1 MTIRM
6 YSERLG
12 QISDEQLQ
20 MALDRFNLGTLLHA
34 EPVPFGLFGQNIFL
48 TSTQGT
54 YVLRGSPHY
63 QWQFPT
69 EQFFAHLLHERTQV
83 PVPWP
88 YEIDDSKDIF
98 GWSYVIMPRMQG
110 LQLES
115 QEVESQLSMEDKRAI
130 ARALGENL
138 AHMQE
143 LTWPF
148 AGEYHAETNSVQP
161 FASTNALISPSQI
174 EAMHVKPGSLT
185 HQEYILALIR
195 SFLEKSCT
203 YNKRT
208 TDTDCAWV
216 EMLIAQAKDALNDD
230 FQPCFVMWDYK
241 PDNTVVM
248 QSEGKWHVSGLFDLM
263 TGSFSNGEADLSRT
277 TARYIEKD
285 ASLSLAREF
294 IQAYI
299 RQKPPRSGFAE
310 RFAVYMLLDRLIIWE
325 FAQRENVNWWDQRLS
340 LQEWAGR
347 YIPLQNILRE

>member
-1 MTIRM
+1 M
-6 YSERLG
+6 YGERLG
-12 QISDEQLQ
+12 HLSDEQLQ
-20 MALDRFNLGTLLHA
+20 TALDRFKLGTLLHA
-34 EPVPFGLFGQNIFL
+34 EPVPFGLWGQNIFL
-48 TSTQGT
+48 TSTQGA

-69 EQFFAHLLHERTQV
+69 EQFFARLLHERAQV

-88 YEIDDSKDIF
+88 YQIDDAEDIF

-110 LQLES
+110 LQSES
-115 QEVESQLSMEDKRAI
+115 PEVESQLSMEDKRAI

-138 AHMQE
+138 AQMQT

-148 AGEYHAETNSVQP
+148 AGEYHAETNTIRP
-161 FASTNALISPSQI
+161 FESTNALISPSQI
-174 EAMHVKPGSLT
+174 AAMHIKPGPLT

-195 SFLEKSCT
+195 SFLERSCT
-203 YNKRT
+203 YNQRT
-208 TDTDCAWV
+208 TNADCAWV

-263 TGSFSNGEADLSRT
+263 TGSFSDGEADLSRT
-277 TARYIEKD
+277 TAWYLERD
-285 ASLSLAREF
+285 PSLSREF

-299 RQKPPRSGFAE
+299 RQKPPRPGFAE

-325 FAQRENVNWWDQRLS
+325 FALRHNANWWDQRLS

-347 YIPLQNILRE
+347 YISLQAILEE